1 MISTIT
7 TSTVTILTSSAFAG
21 TLALVGIFVLIS
33 LLVQKEL
40 TTNSTN
46 SRLIRLGRVV
56 NIGILPLLIA
66 FILVVIFRVIEIIN

>member
-7 TSTVTILTSSAFAG
+7 TSTVTILTSSAIAG

-46 SRLIRLGRVV
+46 SRLIQLGRVV

-66 FILVVIFRVIEIIN
+66 FILVVVFRVIEIIN